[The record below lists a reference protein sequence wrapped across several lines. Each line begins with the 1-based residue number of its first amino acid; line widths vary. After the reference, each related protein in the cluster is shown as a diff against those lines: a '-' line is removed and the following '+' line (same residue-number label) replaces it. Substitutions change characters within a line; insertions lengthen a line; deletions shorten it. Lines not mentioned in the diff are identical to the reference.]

1 MAVKIRRMTLEDL
14 DRVYEIE
21 VSAHISPWT
30 KGILRDCMRVGY
42 DCFVIEKRRRIQ
54 GFAIARVYLKECHLL
69 NICISPSMQG
79 KGLGKAL
86 LVYLL
91 DWARDDCV
99 SMLLE
104 VRPSNDTA
112 RKMYAK
118 YHFKEIAYRKN
129 YYQNPDKTKEDA
141 LVLERVLV

>member
-1 MAVKIRRMTLEDL
+1 MAILVRKMTQDDL

-21 VSAHISPWT
+21 ISAHVAPWT

-54 GFAIARVYLKECHLL
+54 GFAIARTYMHECHLL
-69 NICISPSMQG
+69 NICIAPRMQG
-79 KGLGKAL
+79 KGLGNHL

-91 DWARDDCV
+91 DWAAPLC
-99 SMLLE
+99 SSILLE
-104 VRPSNDTA
+104 VRPSNEPA

-118 YHFKEIAYRKN
+118 YKFKEIAIRKN
-129 YYQNPDKTKEDA
+129 YYQNPDGSKEEAIVLSRA
-141 LVLERVLV
+141 L

>member
-1 MAVKIRRMTLEDL
+1 MAVQIRRMTFEDL

-21 VSAHISPWT
+21 IKSHIAPWT
-30 KGILRDCMRVGY
+30 KGILRDCIRVGY

-69 NICISPSMQG
+69 NICISSKMQG
-79 KGLGKAL
+79 KGLGKEM

-91 DWARDDCV
+91 DWARGDCV

-104 VRPSNDTA
+104 VRPSNEVA
-112 RKMYAK
+112 RKMYIK
-118 YHFKEIAYRKN
+118 HRFKEIAYRKN
-129 YYQNPDKTKEDA
+129 YYQNPDHSKEDA
-141 LVLERVLV
+141 LVLECVLT